1 MTYPN
6 GRVLTS
12 NYAAGIDSTISRLS
26 SLSDSTGT
34 LEKQRKDR
42 HRKAKESKERTGTA
56 IDKGDDFVKI
66 WRLIRFFMQR

>member
-12 NYAAGIDSTISRLS
+12 KYTAGIDNTISLLS

-34 LEKQRKDR
+34 LE
-42 HRKAKESKERTGTA
+42 SYIYLGLGTIINRSLTLA
-56 IDKGDDFVKI
+56 GIDQTKI
-66 WRLIRFFMQR
+66 VSVLRAVRF